1 MRKGM
6 WSATVAFVLLLSGAG
21 VVLGVPRVGAA
32 DGQVA
37 MVEGSQND
45 PNTWRF
51 TPEEITVSVGST
63 VVWHN
68 NGQQQHTATAED
80 NSFASA
86 YLNGGQEFKFKFA
99 APGDFKYFCEPHKAL
114 GMVGVVHVTGAGTP
128 TTAATTVTT
137 TATTATTAP
146 GSPTTTTTRAGAS
159 TSSTA
164 TTTPAAGGATTT
176 TLAPAVTPTSAPDSA
191 SSTTTTTAAAGQ
203 SAEEGAE
210 GASKHSKGDKSSPIG
225 IAFAAV
231 STLLLG
237 AVSAKLLASKP

>member
-6 WSATVAFVLLLSGAG
+6 WSAPVAFFVLLSGAG

-51 TPEEITVSVGST
+51 TPAEITVSVGST

-86 YLNGGQEFKFKFA
+86 YLNGGQEFRYKFG

-114 GMVGVVHVTGAGTP
+114 GMVGVVHVTGASTP
-128 TTAATTVTT
+128 TTAATTTTT
-137 TATTATTAP
+137 TATTATTG
-146 GSPTTTTTRAGAS
+146 GSQGSTTTTAAGAS
-159 TSSTA
+159 TSST
-164 TTTPAAGGATTT
+164 TTTTAAGGATTT
-176 TLAPAVTPTSAPDSA
+176 TLAPALTPTSAPDSA
-191 SSTTTTTAAAGQ
+191 SSTTTTTAAGGQ
-203 SAEEGAE
+203 SSEGAE
-210 GASKHSKGDKSSPIG
+210 GAPKHSKSDKNSPVG

-231 STLLLG
+231 STLLLA